1 MSTIDARVAR
11 LEDRAELED
20 LVVRYF
26 LAADG
31 DDTETLAALFAPD
44 ARFSI
49 SGSVGGTTR
58 EAVVNFLDSA
68 RTAMGLT
75 LHTPNSM
82 LFTFDGPGRARG
94 LIGAHLQLAYGAET
108 VFGAVR
114 YHDDYVRQGGSW
126 QILARDM
133 RTLFIAPWAAV
144 GDAFASATPARWPG
158 AAPAGSDF
166 PRRPKA

>member
-1 MSTIDARVAR
+1 MSSLDDRVAR

-20 LVVRYF
+20 LVARYF

-31 DDTETLAALFAPD
+31 DDIDTLAALFAPD

-49 SGSVGGTTR
+49 SGAVGGATR
-58 EAVVNFLDSA
+58 EAVVNFLVAS
-68 RTAMGLT
+68 RTQMGLT

-94 LIGAHLQLAYGAET
+94 LIGAHLQLAYGTET

-114 YHDDYVRQGGSW
+114 YHDEYVRLDGRW
-126 QILARDM
+126 RILARDM
-133 RTLFIAPWAAV
+133 RTIFIAPWAAV
-144 GDAFASATPARWPG
+144 GEAFASATPTRWPG
-158 AAPAGSDF
+158 AEPAGSDF
-166 PRRPKA
+166 PRRP